1 MDNFNLKKFL
11 IESKMTRNSRLLNE
25 NEGTINENESPQLT
39 DQERNYLD
47 GEVEKFLNNALFSS
61 DIVADDSENFSPTRE
76 ERAIQFIID
85 ALKER
90 ISYY

>member
-1 MDNFNLKKFL
+1 MKELTTFKKYL
-11 IESKMTRNSRLLNE
+11 AEGIIKEEE
-25 NEGTINENESPQLT
+25 NKNESPQLT

-47 GEVEKFLNNALFSS
+47 GEVEKFLNNALFNS
-61 DIVADDSENFSPTRE
+61 DIVADDSEDFNPSRE